1 MMEIRIYDLIFALCN
16 IVNTYVIYN
25 LMRIFFLVKENVP
38 QKREILFYIG
48 YYAIMMFFYFWVSVP
63 IIMLL
68 YSMISFGALSMN
80 YQCKL
85 RRRIFICVL
94 IYCILFLAELLSAA
108 ITGYIHFPL
117 NETIKYSSVAGI
129 IINQI
134 ICLTFVNLLRSY
146 KSKSQIDIPMAYW
159 ISIILTPIVSIAY
172 SAKTEHSLRMS
183 GALFR

>member
-1 MMEIRIYDLIFALCN
+1 MEIRIYDLIFALCN
-16 IVNTYVIYN
+16 IVNTYVIYK

-85 RRRIFICVL
+85 RRRIFIQCHLVKL
-94 IYCILFLAELLSAA
+94 
-108 ITGYIHFPL
+108 
-117 NETIKYSSVAGI
+117 K
-129 IINQI
+129 
-134 ICLTFVNLLRSY
+134 LT
-146 KSKSQIDIPMAYW
+146 
-159 ISIILTPIVSIAY
+159 
-172 SAKTEHSLRMS
+172 
-183 GALFR
+183 

>member
-68 YSMISFGALSMN
+68 YSMISFGGTVYELSM
-80 YQCKL
+80 
-85 RRRIFICVL
+85 
-94 IYCILFLAELLSAA
+94 
-108 ITGYIHFPL
+108 
-117 NETIKYSSVAGI
+117 
-129 IINQI
+129 
-134 ICLTFVNLLRSY
+134 
-146 KSKSQIDIPMAYW
+146 
-159 ISIILTPIVSIAY
+159 
-172 SAKTEHSLRMS
+172 
-183 GALFR
+183 